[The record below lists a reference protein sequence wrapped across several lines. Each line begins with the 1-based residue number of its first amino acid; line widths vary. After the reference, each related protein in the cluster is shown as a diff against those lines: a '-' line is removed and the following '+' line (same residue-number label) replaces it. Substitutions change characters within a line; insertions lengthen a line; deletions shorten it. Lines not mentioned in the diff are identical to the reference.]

1 MTSKRKET
9 YENAFNK
16 KRCREFLFSL
26 FADKHLDGLI
36 GLAGPDINQYIN
48 WCKQKGYND
57 LELWENT
64 PDVLFNQMKDINS
77 SVVLKY
83 GDILNTNIKP
93 NVLYDLDYC
102 VTIKYMSEHLK
113 KFKDNFIMTFSLRFS
128 ENETINKFFKHRRE
142 KIMSVTHKYAPYVP
156 VEHTIYTTTGG
167 DYIYVKYFDT
177 STMCCFA
184 KIN

>member
-1 MTSKRKET
+1 MAERKKS
-9 YENAFNK
+9 YEDAFNK

-36 GLAGPDINQYIN
+36 GLAGPDINQYIS

-102 VTIKYMSEHLK
+102 VTIKYMSKHLK
-113 KFKDNFIMTFSLRFS
+113 RFKDNFIMTFSLRFG
-128 ENETINKFFKHRRE
+128 ENETINTFFKDRRE

-156 VEHTIYTTTGG
+156 VEHTVYTTTSG
-167 DYIYVKYFDT
+167 DYIYLKYFDT